1 MKIQGPNLS
10 NINAYK
16 KMYHTRT
23 EVKHKEANKED
34 KVNISNEA
42 KQLQV
47 GTQSTEERRQYVEN
61 IKQQVQTGQY
71 QVNYEQTAR
80 KMIEYW
86 SKRI

>member
-16 KMYHTRT
+16 TTFQSRPD
-23 EVKHKEANKED
+23 VKREEAKQD

-47 GTQSTEERRQYVEN
+47 NTRSTEERRQYIEK
-61 IKQQVQTGQY
+61 IKNSIQTGQY
-71 QVNYEQTAR
+71 TVNYDKTAR
-80 KMIEYW
+80 KMIDYW